1 MTSQLLVVASNY
13 ALNHNEGEKLRS
25 NECRQRCAGAK
36 RWEGRMRFDWLEAG
50 LGLAAAYVQHMIINN
65 QKNINFLCKICF
77 PCRRRLGTGGGV
89 WGRTSV
95 GRKHL
100 KGVGWVIRFP
110 PKALAPVMLSS
121 LDYLR

>member
-50 LGLAAAYVQHMIINN
+50 LGLAAAYVQHTIINK
-65 QKNINFLCKICF
+65 QKTLISCAK
-77 PCRRRLGTGGGV
+77 
-89 WGRTSV
+89 SV
-95 GRKHL
+95 SPAEEDL
-100 KGVGWVIRFP
+100 EQGVGCGGAQVSDANI
-110 PKALAPVMLSS
+110 
-121 LDYLR
+121 